1 MERRDPFYTAGR
13 NVNWYSHSGEQYE
26 GSLKIKHRAIIR
38 SSYNP
43 TFTHT
48 PSEKHGPNST
58 CTPAFTAALFTAK
71 TWKQPKRPL
80 TGMNKEDVAR
90 IHNRMLF
97 IKKDEIMLFATT
109 WMDLEGV
116 IPSEVRQRGKNIV

>member
-1 MERRDPFYTAGR
+1 M
-13 NVNWYSHSGEQYE
+13 H
-26 GSLKIKHRAIIR
+26 
-38 SSYNP
+38 
-43 TFTHT
+43 
-48 PSEKHGPNST
+48 
-58 CTPAFTAALFTAK
+58 PAFTAALFTTAK